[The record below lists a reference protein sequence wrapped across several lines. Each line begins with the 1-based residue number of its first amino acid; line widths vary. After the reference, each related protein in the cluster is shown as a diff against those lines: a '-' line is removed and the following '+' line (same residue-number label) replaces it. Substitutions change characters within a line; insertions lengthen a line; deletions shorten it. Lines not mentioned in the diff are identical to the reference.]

1 MEHLG
6 CVGGQSPP
14 THHHHGKRSVFLL
27 FPCSGR
33 TMRKHDQG
41 SEVPLLDVYSPKYKN
56 LIIRYSKSLLFAFG
70 FLSARFP
77 APSPALEMEHPVKV
91 ELKSILSEPLLK
103 PLQIPEVSYV
113 FSRLIPVFYVF
124 RGLPFP
130 CLRMPVNKCKV
141 TALVMAISWHV
152 GPIEIRTVKTQIF
165 LLGNRFVESILSCA
179 VVKLYL

>member
-1 MEHLG
+1 
-6 CVGGQSPP
+6 
-14 THHHHGKRSVFLL
+14 
-27 FPCSGR
+27 
-33 TMRKHDQG
+33 MRKHDQG
-41 SEVPLLDVYSPKYKN
+41 SEVPFLDVYSPKYKN

-91 ELKSILSEPLLK
+91 ELRSILSEPLLK

-152 GPIEIRTVKTQIF
+152 GPIEIRGTVDGETGVINGF
-165 LLGNRFVESILSCA
+165 LVLVQKNNEVGRFTNGGRS
-179 VVKLYL
+179 